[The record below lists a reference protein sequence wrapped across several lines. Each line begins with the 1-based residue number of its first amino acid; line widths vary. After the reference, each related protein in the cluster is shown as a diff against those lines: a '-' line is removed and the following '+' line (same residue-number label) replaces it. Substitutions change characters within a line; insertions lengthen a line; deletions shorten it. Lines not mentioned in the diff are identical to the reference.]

1 MNPQAQAPSSNPP
14 RASVLRWAAHPAG
27 YVPAEGEFAVVRST
41 ENNGQDPQDPI
52 EISDT
57 ENAVEAVEADQ
68 VPVRRS
74 ARRQPQPYS
83 VWYGQH
89 QRRRPGVRIV
99 RQRERELI
107 AHILSMVAIIDPH
120 NAGVA
125 VQVGRIR
132 AGEWDQIQIPSLH
145 RVYELLRTNWT
156 ERVRVNLRG
165 GVERV
170 QMS

>member
-1 MNPQAQAPSSNPP
+1 MNPQAPSSNPP

-27 YVPAEGEFAVVRST
+27 YVPAEGEFAVVRSN
-41 ENNGQDPQDPI
+41 ENNGEDPRDPI

-57 ENAVEAVEADQ
+57 ENAVEADR

-74 ARRQPQPYS
+74 PRRQAQPYS

-99 RQRERELI
+99 HQREKELL

-132 AGEWDQIQIPSLH
+132 AGEWDQIQIPSLN
-145 RVYELLRTNWT
+145 RVYDLLRTNWT